1 MLSSRFWQILK
12 LRVKG
17 FSYMASSHSPLAVI
31 MMGSKSDVET
41 AKKVAETL
49 KEFGIESEM
58 RVASAHKT
66 PENAITIAKEYEK
79 QSKEGRK
86 IVVVAV
92 VGMSN
97 ALSGMLAG
105 TTSLPIVT
113 IPNSDNEHD
122 IFSCLRMPSGISH
135 MTILGA
141 QNAGLSAAKILAIG
155 DSKLSAKISEYQK
168 KVSDKVFAADDE
180 LRG

>member
-1 MLSSRFWQILK
+1 MATSS
-12 LRVKG
+12 
-17 FSYMASSHSPLAVI
+17 APLAVI
-31 MMGSKSDVET
+31 MMGSKSDAET
-41 AKKVAETL
+41 AKKVIETL
-49 KEFGIESEM
+49 KEFNIESTM

-66 PENAITIAKEYEK
+66 PENAISIAKEYEK

-86 IVVVAV
+86 IVIIAV

-135 MTILGA
+135 MTILGP
-141 QNAGLSAAKILAIG
+141 QNAGLAAAKILATG
-155 DSKLSAKISEYQK
+155 DSKLGAKISEYQK
-168 KVSDKVFAADDE
+168 KISDKVFAADDE

>member
-1 MLSSRFWQILK
+1 MTSGK
-12 LRVKG
+12 P
-17 FSYMASSHSPLAVI
+17 PLAVI
-31 MMGSKSDVET
+31 MMGSKSDVDT
-41 AKKVAETL
+41 ARTVARTL
-49 KEFGIESEM
+49 EEFGIESKM

-66 PENAITIAKEYEK
+66 PENAISIAKEYEK
-79 QSKEGRK
+79 QALQGRK

-135 MTILGA
+135 MTILGP
-141 QNAGLSAAKILAIG
+141 QNAGLAAAKILAAG
-155 DSKLSAKISEYQK
+155 DPKLAEKVSEYQK
-168 KVSDKVFAADDE
+168 KVSEKVFAADDE

>member
-1 MLSSRFWQILK
+1 MATSS
-12 LRVKG
+12 
-17 FSYMASSHSPLAVI
+17 APLAVI
-31 MMGSKSDVET
+31 MMGSKSDAET
-41 AKKVAETL
+41 AKKVAAAL
-49 KEFGIESEM
+49 GDFGIANEM

-66 PENAITIAKEYEK
+66 PESAISIAKGYEK
-79 QSKEGRK
+79 ESMAGRK
-86 IVVVAV
+86 IVIVAV

-113 IPNSDNEHD
+113 LPNTENEHD

-141 QNAGLSAAKILAIG
+141 QNAALAAAKILATG
-155 DSKLSAKISEYQK
+155 DSKLGAKISEYQK
-168 KVSDKVFAADDE
+168 GISEKVSAADKE
-180 LRG
+180 LFG